1 MFPFKDVA
9 AVEHID
15 TPLSNEMLVPSTCGT
30 KWYTDSPPWL
40 SSGKVKSLNLPSL
53 ICSEIARQVLLE
65 VKWNISGKADEN
77 GNAQDSLR
85 AEYLKAEFGKLMQ
98 SLRPKL
104 EQACAAGGM
113 TIKALP
119 QGRPYLFRLFH
130 RRSLY
135 PVAFDDDGNLK
146 DVIFRDSYQ
155 DGKTTY
161 TRLERHTVTDKG
173 ISITQRAFRSNNR
186 ESIGVEIPLTDVPQ
200 WAEAEPEAL
209 LTDTEGQMFGWFKTA
224 NANNVDIDAPMG
236 VAVFNKAVNI
246 IREADMQY
254 SRILWNTRA
263 VSWLS
268 TWIRPCCARRY
279 TGTGGRKCH
288 N

>member
-1 MFPFKDVA
+1 M
-9 AVEHID
+9 AVFRQGEKPEP
-15 TPLSNEMLVPSTCGT
+15 PLADLLRNRPSG
-30 KWYTDSPPWL
+30 
-40 SSGKVKSLNLPSL
+40 
-53 ICSEIARQVLLE
+53 AFE

-77 GNAQDSLR
+77 GNAQDSPR

-113 TIKALP
+113 TIK
-119 QGRPYLFRLFH
+119 PYPKDGHIYFDCATAW
-130 RRSLY
+130 SLY
-135 PVAFDDDGNLK
+135 PIAFDDDGNLK

-186 ESIGVEIPLTDVPQ
+186 KSIGVEIPLTDVPQ

-254 SRILWNTRA
+254 SRILWEYEGSELAIDVDPT
-263 VSWLS
+263 VL
-268 TWIRPCCARRY
+268 RPQIS
-279 TGTGGRKCH
+279 GRGRQEMPPTE
-288 N
+288 

>member
-15 TPLSNEMLVPSTCGT
+15 TPLSNEMIGALDLWY
-30 KWYTDSPPWL
+30 KMYTDSPPWL

-77 GNAQDSLR
+77 GNAQDSPR

-113 TIKALP
+113 TIK
-119 QGRPYLFRLFH
+119 PYPKDGHIYFDCATAW
-130 RRSLY
+130 SLY
-135 PVAFDDDGNLK
+135 PIAFDDDGNLK

-155 DGKTTY
+155 DGKQRTPASNG
-161 TRLERHTVTDKG
+161 TR
-173 ISITQRAFRSNNR
+173 
-186 ESIGVEIPLTDVPQ
+186 
-200 WAEAEPEAL
+200 
-209 LTDTEGQMFGWFKTA
+209 
-224 NANNVDIDAPMG
+224 
-236 VAVFNKAVNI
+236 
-246 IREADMQY
+246 
-254 SRILWNTRA
+254 
-263 VSWLS
+263 
-268 TWIRPCCARRY
+268 
-279 TGTGGRKCH
+279 
-288 N
+288 